1 MKYKLKILILFL
13 VLLLSTGCS
22 VDYNLTIDELN
33 AIEDFSLYVDNNSSN
48 TAMIND
54 MYQRQT
60 ESFFNQDTDDSEYY
74 EVKKGLTK
82 DKKSLFLNFRYNYP
96 LKKLQNSNAIS
107 ECFYNKSVTKDQE
120 YITLN
125 TSKGFDCIYKDT
137 DLQIEDLTI
146 NIKTN
151 LKVVETN
158 SDKVKKNTYTWH
170 IDKDN
175 YQEKNIYM
183 KISYTEENRE
193 KSGISEYLAIPIV
206 MIVTVLLIFVAF
218 KFRTKNRK

>member
-1 MKYKLKILILFL
+1 MKYKFKMLILFL

-22 VDYNLTIDELN
+22 VEYNLTIDELN
-33 AIEDFSLYVDNNSSN
+33 AIEDFSLYVENNSSN

-60 ESFFNQDTDDSEYY
+60 ESYFNQDTEDSEYY
-74 EVKKGLTK
+74 EVKKGLTR
-82 DKKSLFLNFRYNYP
+82 DKKNLFLNFKYNYP

-125 TSKGFDCIYKDT
+125 TSEGFDCIYKDT
-137 DLQIEDLTI
+137 DLQIENLTI

-151 LKVVETN
+151 LKVVESN
-158 SDKVKKNTYTWH
+158 SDKTKKNTYTWN
-170 IDKDN
+170 INKNN
-175 YQEKNIYM
+175 YQDKNIYM
-183 KISYTEENRE
+183 KIRYKEENKK
-193 KSGISEYLAIPIV
+193 KSILNEYLVIPIV
-206 MIVTVLLIFVAF
+206 LLVTIALIFIAF

>member
-193 KSGISEYLAIPIV
+193 KSVISEYLAIPIV